1 MNEFFYDKIV
11 SMNVF
16 FDVMFIN
23 SWTYEFKASMLE
35 IYNETINDLLYEGK
49 ADKALKHEIKLLKEG
64 SKEVRESEGR
74 S

>member
-1 MNEFFYDKIV
+1 
-11 SMNVF
+11 MNVF